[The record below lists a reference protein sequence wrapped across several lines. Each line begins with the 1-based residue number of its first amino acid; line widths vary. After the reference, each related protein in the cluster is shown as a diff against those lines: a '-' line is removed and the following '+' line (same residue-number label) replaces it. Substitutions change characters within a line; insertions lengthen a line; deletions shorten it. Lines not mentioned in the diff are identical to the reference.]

1 MDKVSV
7 LKKSEGGLISYQIL
21 NIMAIKFICNAIN
34 TDLLDK
40 NAYLIEIEKTFD
52 FINFDYFRV
61 YNRRLIKVNNIN
73 DVFFSNLR
81 ETIYYITGGRIYQ
94 IANIRDYKDLCEKY
108 DIEYERNI
116 KRKILIE
123 KIDIYKGYNDWS
135 KNNSNSNIRRF
146 CFDK

>member
-81 ETIYYITGGRIYQ
+81 GTIYYIAGGPIYQ
-94 IANIRDYKDLCEKY
+94 ILNIRDYKDLCE
-108 DIEYERNI
+108 NM
-116 KRKILIE
+116 ILNM
-123 KIDIYKGYNDWS
+123 KGT
-135 KNNSNSNIRRF
+135 
-146 CFDK
+146 